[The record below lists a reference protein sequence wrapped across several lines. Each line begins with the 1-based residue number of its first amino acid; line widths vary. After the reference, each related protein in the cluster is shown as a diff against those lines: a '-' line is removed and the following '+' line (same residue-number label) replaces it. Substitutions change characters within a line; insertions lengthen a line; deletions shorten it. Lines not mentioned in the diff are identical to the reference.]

1 MLKKGVFM
9 KKTVSFEKD
18 LNFQTM
24 IGEVS
29 SISLDHDLK
38 FVDSSNVSGKFII
51 SGKYKMT
58 EASRLEEDFSFEIPT
73 QIALLESYDLST
85 TKIQIADFTY
95 EIIDDDTLRARI
107 DVLLEGVE
115 EVKLDDDVT
124 SDDDVTLEEV
134 VTKIDDIPLR
144 DCDGEMNNEVE
155 IPVKSNKDEVIK
167 SDGLNDLG
175 SFDDIKSK
183 TADLNTKNGDSDM
196 SGNLSNKNNDLDNK
210 NNNLEKDDSVNNNL
224 MSSEKDNNKD
234 NGLNI
239 SNNINNIN
247 DNNSFGNT
255 NNNLINNVNSS
266 SDSLGNTNN
275 NLINN
280 VNSSSDSIN
289 NGYNGDGLGNINN
302 MNQKVSSLDNGK
314 SVGSLFSNLA
324 DDDDTFK
331 TYSIHIM
338 RDGDN
343 LGDIMERYKVSRE
356 ELENYN
362 DLSNIQVN
370 SKVIIPTDLVDEE

>member
-1 MLKKGVFM
+1 M

>member
-1 MLKKGVFM
+1 M

-266 SDSLGNTNN
+266 SGSLGNTNN

-370 SKVIIPTDLVDEE
+370 SKVIIPTDLIDEE

>member
-266 SDSLGNTNN
+266 SGSLGNTNN

-370 SKVIIPTDLVDEE
+370 SKVIIPTDLIDEE